1 MFLKRPPI
9 AMAFFLALF
18 VALPLRPDDS
28 ATPSK
33 LQREVDSA
41 MGKLPGAFVILDV
54 TSRTMLAGR
63 GMDVASVR
71 LEAPGSTLKPFLLMA
86 LLETG
91 KLDPTQKLICRKPLK
106 IGSAQLD
113 CTHPEEVRQLDAAE
127 AIAYS
132 CNSYIAQ
139 VASRLSGTELVEL
152 LRRAGLDTPSG
163 LVAQESHGRIAL
175 PTNLEELQLEAL
187 GYRGIAVT
195 PLELLEA
202 YRKLALRIRH
212 NDLGVDA
219 PIFKGLE
226 DSVDF
231 GMAHAAWVDGMNVA
245 GKTGTSVA
253 HNTQQT
259 HGFFVGYAPAEKPEI
274 AVVVFL
280 AQGRGLDAAAI
291 AQPVLRAFAKNRG
304 SQ

>member
-1 MFLKRPPI
+1 
-9 AMAFFLALF
+9 MAFFLAIL

-28 ATPSK
+28 ATPTK

-41 MGKLPGAFVILDV
+41 MGKLPGAFVVVDVKSGAIL
-54 TSRTMLAGR
+54 AAH
-63 GMDVASVR
+63 GMDLASLR
-71 LEAPGSTLKPFLLMA
+71 REAPGSTLKPFLLMA

-91 KLDPTQKLICRKPLK
+91 KLDPTQEFICRRPLK

-113 CTHPEEVRQLDAAE
+113 CTHPAEVRQLDAAQ

-132 CNSYIAQ
+132 CNSYVAQ
-139 VASRLSGTELVEL
+139 VASRLSGSELVEL
-152 LRRAGLDTPSG
+152 LRRAGFDTPSG
-163 LVAQESHGRIAL
+163 LVTQEAHGRIAL
-175 PTNLEELQLEAL
+175 PGNLEELQLEAL

-202 YRKLALRIRH
+202 YRKLALRKRQ

-219 PIFKGLE
+219 PAFKGLE
-226 DSVDF
+226 DSVAF
-231 GMAHAAWVDGMNVA
+231 GMAHAAWVDGMSVA

-253 HNTQQT
+253 RNTQQT

-291 AQPVLRAFAKNRG
+291 AQPVLSVLAKGRG

>member
-1 MFLKRPPI
+1 
-9 AMAFFLALF
+9 MAFFIAML
-18 VALPLRPDDS
+18 VAFPLHSGDS
-28 ATPSK
+28 AIPAK

-41 MGKLPGAFVILDV
+41 MGKLPGAFVVVDV
-54 TSRTMLAGR
+54 TSRTMLAVH
-63 GMDVASVR
+63 GMDMASLR

-91 KLDPTQKLICRKPLK
+91 KLDPTQQFICRRPLT

-132 CNSYIAQ
+132 CNSYVAQ

-152 LRRAGLDTPSG
+152 LRRVGFDTPSG
-163 LVAQESHGRIAL
+163 LVAQEAHGQIAL
-175 PTNLEELQLEAL
+175 PANLEELQLEAL

-202 YRKLALRIRH
+202 YRKLALRKRQ

-219 PIFKGLE
+219 PVFKGLE
-226 DSVDF
+226 GSVAF

-253 HNTQQT
+253 RNTQQT

-291 AQPVLRAFAKNRG
+291 AQPVFSAFAKGR
-304 SQ
+304 SLQ

>member
-1 MFLKRPPI
+1 MFSL
-9 AMAFFLALF
+9 AML
-18 VALPLRPDDS
+18 VALPMHSDDS
-28 ATPSK
+28 ANPSK

-41 MGKLPGAFVILDV
+41 LGNLPGAFVVVNV
-54 TSRTMLAGR
+54 TSRTVLAAH
-63 GMDVASVR
+63 GMDMASLR
-71 LEAPGSTLKPFLLMA
+71 LEAPGSTLKPFLLME

-91 KLDPTQKLICRKPLK
+91 KLDPKQQFICHKLLR

-113 CTHPEEVRQLDAAE
+113 CTHPAEVRQLDAEE

-132 CNSYIAQ
+132 CNSYFAQ
-139 VASRLSGTELVEL
+139 VASRLSASEFVEL
-152 LRRAGLDTPSG
+152 LRRAGFATPSG
-163 LVAQESHGRIAL
+163 LVAQEAHGRIGL
-175 PTNLEELQLEAL
+175 PANLEELQLEAL

-202 YRKLALRIRH
+202 YRKLALRIRQ

-219 PIFKGLE
+219 LVFKGLE
-226 DSVDF
+226 GSVAF

-253 HNTQQT
+253 RNTQQT

-280 AQGRGLDAAAI
+280 AQGRGLDAAAV
-291 AQPVLRAFAKNRG
+291 AQPVLNAFAKSRG
-304 SQ
+304 LR

>member
-1 MFLKRPPI
+1 
-9 AMAFFLALF
+9 MAFFLAMLA
-18 VALPLRPDDS
+18 ALPLRPDDS
-28 ATPSK
+28 ATPTK
-33 LQREVDSA
+33 LQRGVDSA
-41 MGKLPGAFVILDV
+41 MGKLPGAFVVVDVKSRAIL
-54 TSRTMLAGR
+54 AAH
-63 GMDVASVR
+63 GMDLASLR

-91 KLDPTQKLICRKPLK
+91 KLDPTQEFICRRPLK

-113 CTHPEEVRQLDAAE
+113 CTHPPEVRQLDAAE

-132 CNSYIAQ
+132 CNSYVAQ

-152 LRRAGLDTPSG
+152 LRRAGFDTPSG
-163 LVAQESHGRIAL
+163 FVTQEAHGRIAL
-175 PTNLEELQLEAL
+175 PGNLEELQLEAL

-202 YRKLALRIRH
+202 YRKLALRIRQEK
-212 NDLGVDA
+212 LGVDA
-219 PIFKGLE
+219 PVFKGLE
-226 DSVDF
+226 DSVAF
-231 GMAHAAWVDGMNVA
+231 GMAHAAWVDGMSVA

-253 HNTQQT
+253 RNTQQT
-259 HGFFVGYAPAEKPEI
+259 HGFFVGYAPAQKPEI

-291 AQPVLRAFAKNRG
+291 AQPVFSAFARNRG
-304 SQ
+304 TQ

>member
-1 MFLKRPPI
+1 
-9 AMAFFLALF
+9 MAFFLAIL

-28 ATPSK
+28 ATPTK

-41 MGKLPGAFVILDV
+41 MGKLPGAFVVVDVKSGAIL
-54 TSRTMLAGR
+54 AAH
-63 GMDVASVR
+63 GMDLASLR
-71 LEAPGSTLKPFLLMA
+71 REAPGSTLKPFLLMA
-86 LLETG
+86 FLETG
-91 KLDPTQKLICRKPLK
+91 KLDPTQEFICRRPLK

-113 CTHPEEVRQLDAAE
+113 CTHPAEVRQLDAAQ

-132 CNSYIAQ
+132 CNSYVAQ
-139 VASRLSGTELVEL
+139 VASRLSGSELVEL
-152 LRRAGLDTPSG
+152 LRRAGFDTPSG
-163 LVAQESHGRIAL
+163 LVTQEAHGRIAL
-175 PTNLEELQLEAL
+175 PGNLEELQLEAL

-202 YRKLALRIRH
+202 YRKLALRKRQ

-219 PIFKGLE
+219 PAFKGLE
-226 DSVDF
+226 DSVAF
-231 GMAHAAWVDGMNVA
+231 GMAHAAWVDGMSVA

-253 HNTQQT
+253 RNTQQT

-291 AQPVLRAFAKNRG
+291 AQPVLSVLAKGRG